1 MLDIYSY
8 KFIYTTREVD
18 IPYSAC
24 LNGILAASTATAP
37 QRNVVFPIDQGK
49 FLRKVLYKLEQ
60 LSEAVKSL
68 NDRVDT
74 RLGRVIDA
82 DESMFSLKENI
93 NNMDDFNENES
104 QLAEEPM
111 KRKLI
116 ERLSKIGGTNI
127 GDCTR
132 TIMRR

>member
-1 MLDIYSY
+1 MSEKSLQKS
-8 KFIYTTREVD
+8 TSD

-111 KRKLI
+111 KRKLVKYLI
-116 ERLSKIGGTNI
+116 LNKHTSNYRPKIKLN
-127 GDCTR
+127 
-132 TIMRR
+132 